1 MFVVGLPSDSSKSKV
16 GTDWSVLISEL
27 ELVFLSVSDS
37 GLELSSELL
46 VRAESG
52 FELSVVEPVWDD
64 FSLLVSTV
72 VDGAFSPV
80 FKSFSWFVG
89 KSELEL
95 LAELSVASEEGEFEV
110 ELSVFELIGA
120 VSESIPS
127 DGIVVVVVVL
137 EFVSRFVDKSEL
149 ELLANLSVTSEE
161 GEFEVEL
168 SVFDLVGPVSEL
180 IPSDGIVVA
189 VLEFTSWFVDKF
201 ELELLAELSVIS
213 EEGEFEVEFSVFEVI
228 GAISDPLI
236 ISGGVV

>member
-137 EFVSRFVDKSEL
+137 EFVSRFV
-149 ELLANLSVTSEE
+149 
-161 GEFEVEL
+161 
-168 SVFDLVGPVSEL
+168 
-180 IPSDGIVVA
+180 
-189 VLEFTSWFVDKF
+189 
-201 ELELLAELSVIS
+201 
-213 EEGEFEVEFSVFEVI
+213 
-228 GAISDPLI
+228 
-236 ISGGVV
+236 

>member
-1 MFVVGLPSDSSKSKV
+1 MLVVGLPSDSSNSKV

-37 GLELSSELL
+37 GLELPSELL
-46 VRAESG
+46 VKAESG

-80 FKSFSWFVG
+80 FKSFSWFVD

-95 LAELSVASEEGEFEV
+95 LADLSVASEESEFEV
-110 ELSVFELIGA
+110 EFSVFELIGA

-127 DGIVVVVVVL
+127 DGIVVVVL
-137 EFVSRFVDKSEL
+137 E
-149 ELLANLSVTSEE
+149 
-161 GEFEVEL
+161 
-168 SVFDLVGPVSEL
+168 
-180 IPSDGIVVA
+180 IV
-189 VLEFTSWFVDKF
+189 SWFVGKF
-201 ELELLAELSVIS
+201 ELELLADLSVTS

>member
-1 MFVVGLPSDSSKSKV
+1 VFVSLP
-16 GTDWSVLISEL
+16 
-27 ELVFLSVSDS
+27 
-37 GLELSSELL
+37 
-46 VRAESG
+46 
-52 FELSVVEPVWDD
+52 P
-64 FSLLVSTV
+64 
-72 VDGAFSPV
+72 
-80 FKSFSWFVG
+80 
-89 KSELEL
+89 
-95 LAELSVASEEGEFEV
+95 
-110 ELSVFELIGA
+110 
-120 VSESIPS
+120 
-127 DGIVVVVVVL
+127 DGIVVVVVVVL

-189 VLEFTSWFVDKF
+189 VLEFISWFVDKF